1 MDFSISLVTP
11 AMHRAR
17 GAQAFDEGRGIDSHG
32 MNPWAPAVADFRKG
46 WQQRQAESAVEQ
58 LLILA
63 IAMECPP

>member
-32 MNPWAPAVADFRKG
+32 MNPWAPAVADWRKG
-46 WQQRQAESAVEQ
+46 YQKRKADCAVDQ
-58 LLILA
+58 LLALA
-63 IAMECPP
+63 MVMEVEP